1 MGEVESDESLLGLEA
16 LKQEAENAGI
26 QGGRGDRRY
35 AEEIVQT
42 DDYLYLHYTQEV
54 TEERRQFIEGEDE
67 DDVAVDYD
75 DTFVARSMRF
85 LLRDD
90 NYYAFQSTQGVYG
103 EDAIK
108 YILHDQEIIGL
119 DCSRIETF
127 PEDWM
132 HSFYDRTH
140 NIRKVKLDDIA
151 KKDGDKL
158 DDDLEEYVSG
168 AGEPTERVVLST
180 AGQDNNLRTS
190 DLVNGFVEMSD
201 LNYVGGKDAEGQL
214 TKLNQSGRLTFS
226 YPANLDH
233 EGQAERIYQ
242 ATERILGNVE

>member
-1 MGEVESDESLLGLEA
+1 MGEVETEESLPNLEA
-16 LKQEAENAGI
+16 LKQEAEKAGI
-26 QGGRGDRRY
+26 QGDRGDRKY

-42 DDYLYLHYTQEV
+42 DDYLYLFYTQEV

-119 DCSRIETF
+119 DSSRIETF

-132 HSFYDRTH
+132 RSFYERTH
-140 NIRKVKLDDIA
+140 NIRKVKMNDIA
-151 KKDGDKL
+151 ARGEEDL
-158 DDDLEEYVSG
+158 DESVAELVSG
-168 AGEPTERVVLST
+168 AGEPTERVVFST
-180 AGQDNNLRTS
+180 SGQDNNLRTS
-190 DLVNGFVEMSD
+190 DLINGFVQMSD
-201 LNYVGGKDAEGQL
+201 LKFVGGKDAEGIL

-242 ATERILGNVE
+242 ATERILGNVD